1 MVDEKTPID
10 PPDIPVCENVR
21 FNVLLAH
28 LFAVLSKSQ
37 SMSLLQVN
45 PCQHNTVQDI
55 VTCVFPAITASNNK
69 PTPAITPMTIGY
81 IHALVMD
88 TLTFNSTEAP
98 YARALVNQ
106 AVIVGELDKL
116 TPAAFQTELRNCLVD
131 YYENVCLMVG
141 AGGALSIPTH
151 KRKFKAA
158 ATTSAGV
165 EEAAGQ
171 PPRTGNQIGVRQAQ
185 IAADQRRLAR
195 QARGAALQE
204 LRNRDAFPPATPAVK
219 RRRIG
224 GPGHAAF
231 EHASPPYFP
240 PGIPVCG
247 DGLPIAACTL
257 EQNAIYL

>member
-10 PPDIPVCENVR
+10 PPDIPVCDNVR

-151 KRKFKAA
+151 KRKFMPA

-165 EEAAGQ
+165 EEAAGAGAGAGAAASPATLTPTPTPTSRPTSR
-171 PPRTGNQIGVRQAQ
+171 PPRTRCRRRRRGPPRRPPPSRPPWRPP
-185 IAADQRRLAR
+185 RRLR
-195 QARGAALQE
+195 
-204 LRNRDAFPPATPAVK
+204 LRL
-219 RRRIG
+219 RRSRAG
-224 GPGHAAF
+224 GRAGGGQGG
-231 EHASPPYFP
+231 E
-240 PGIPVCG
+240 
-247 DGLPIAACTL
+247 
-257 EQNAIYL
+257 

>member
-10 PPDIPVCENVR
+10 PPDIPVGENVL

-106 AVIVGELDKL
+106 AVIIGELDKL

-151 KRKFKAA
+151 KRKFKPA

-165 EEAAGQ
+165 EEAAGA
-171 PPRTGNQIGVRQAQ
+171 GAGAGVAGDADADANADADADADIEADIEAATDSMSQASAR
-185 IAADQRRLAR
+185 AAKA
-195 QARGAALQE
+195 
-204 LRNRDAFPPATPAVK
+204 PKPAGQGGGKGVNKPAC
-219 RRRIG
+219 
-224 GPGHAAF
+224 A
-231 EHASPPYFP
+231 
-240 PGIPVCG
+240 
-247 DGLPIAACTL
+247 
-257 EQNAIYL
+257 

>member
-10 PPDIPVCENVR
+10 PPDIPVCDNVR

-131 YYENVCLMVG
+131 YYEKVCLMMG
-141 AGGALSIPTH
+141 AGGVLSIPTH
-151 KRKFKAA
+151 KSKF
-158 ATTSAGV
+158 
-165 EEAAGQ
+165 
-171 PPRTGNQIGVRQAQ
+171 
-185 IAADQRRLAR
+185 
-195 QARGAALQE
+195 
-204 LRNRDAFPPATPAVK
+204 
-219 RRRIG
+219 
-224 GPGHAAF
+224 
-231 EHASPPYFP
+231 
-240 PGIPVCG
+240 
-247 DGLPIAACTL
+247 
-257 EQNAIYL
+257 